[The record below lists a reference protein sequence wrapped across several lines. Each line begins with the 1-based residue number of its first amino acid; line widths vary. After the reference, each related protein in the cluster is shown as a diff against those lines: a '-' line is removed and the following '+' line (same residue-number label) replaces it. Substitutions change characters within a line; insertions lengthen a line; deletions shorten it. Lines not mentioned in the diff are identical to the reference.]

1 MNALIQ
7 FRVDKELKNEAD
19 KLFKELG
26 LDLGTAIKLFFKQ
39 SVNKQ
44 AIPFAITAQKDEIDT
59 KYLKSVIENI
69 DSGKVK
75 MIRKNLSELESL
87 ADA

>member
-26 LDLGTAIKLFFKQ
+26 LDLGTAITLFLKQ

-44 AIPFAITAQKDEIDT
+44 AIPFAITAQKDEIDA

>member
-26 LDLGTAIKLFFKQ
+26 LDLSTALKLFLKQ

-44 AIPFAITAQKDEIDT
+44 AIPFAITAQKKSLDT

-87 ADA
+87 VDA

>member
-26 LDLGTAIKLFFKQ
+26 LDLGTAIKLFLKQ

-44 AIPFAITAQKDEIDT
+44 AIPFAITAQKDEIDA

-69 DSGKVK
+69 DGGKVK
-75 MIRKNLSELESL
+75 MIRKNLGELESL
-87 ADA
+87 AGA

>member
-26 LDLGTAIKLFFKQ
+26 LDLGTAIRLFLKQ

-44 AIPFAITAQKDEIDT
+44 AIPFAITAQKDEIDA

-69 DSGKVK
+69 DSGRVN
-75 MIRKNLSELESL
+75 MVRKNLSELESL

>member
-26 LDLGTAIKLFFKQ
+26 LDLGPAIKLFLKQ

-44 AIPFAITAQKDEIDT
+44 AIPFAITAQKDEIDA

>member
-26 LDLGTAIKLFFKQ
+26 LDLGTAIKLFLKQ
-39 SVNKQ
+39 SVNK
-44 AIPFAITAQKDEIDT
+44 
-59 KYLKSVIENI
+59 L
-69 DSGKVK
+69 
-75 MIRKNLSELESL
+75 
-87 ADA
+87 

>member
-1 MNALIQ
+1 MNVLIQ
-7 FRVDKELKNEAD
+7 FRVDKDLKNEAD

-26 LDLGTAIKLFFKQ
+26 LDLGTAIKLFLKQ

-44 AIPFAITAQKDEIDT
+44 AIPFAITTQKEDLDV

-69 DSGKVK
+69 DGGKVK

>member
-19 KLFKELG
+19 KELG
-26 LDLGTAIKLFFKQ
+26 LDLGTAIKLFLKQ

-44 AIPFAITAQKDEIDT
+44 AIPFAITTQKEDLDE

-69 DSGKVK
+69 DGGKAK

>member
-26 LDLGTAIKLFFKQ
+26 LDLGTAIKLLLKQ

-44 AIPFAITAQKDEIDT
+44 AIPFAITAQKDEIDA

-87 ADA
+87 AGA

>member
-26 LDLGTAIKLFFKQ
+26 LDLSTAIKLFLKQ

-44 AIPFAITAQKDEIDT
+44 AIPFAITAQKDEIDA

>member
-26 LDLGTAIKLFFKQ
+26 LDLGTAIKLFLKQ
-39 SVNKQ
+39 SVYKQ
-44 AIPFAITAQKDEIDT
+44 AIPFAITAQKDEIDA

>member
-7 FRVDKELKNEAD
+7 FRVDKELKNESD

-26 LDLGTAIKLFFKQ
+26 LDLGTEIKLFLKQ

-44 AIPFAITAQKDEIDT
+44 AIPFAITTQKEDLDE

-69 DSGKVK
+69 DGGKAK

>member
-1 MNALIQ
+1 MNVLIQ
-7 FRVDKELKNEAD
+7 FRVDKDLKNEAD

-26 LDLGTAIKLFFKQ
+26 LDLGTALKLFLKQ
-39 SVNKQ
+39 SVNEQ
-44 AIPFAITAQKDEIDT
+44 AIPFAITTQKEDLDV

-69 DSGKVK
+69 DGGKVK

>member
-26 LDLGTAIKLFFKQ
+26 LDLSTAIKLFLKQ

-44 AIPFAITAQKDEIDT
+44 AIPFAITAQKDEIDA

-69 DSGKVK
+69 DSGKVN
-75 MIRKNLSELESL
+75 MVRKNLSELESL

>member
-26 LDLGTAIKLFFKQ
+26 LDLGTAIKLFLKQ

-44 AIPFAITAQKDEIDT
+44 AIPFAITAQKDEIDA

-69 DSGKVK
+69 DGGKVK
-75 MIRKNLSELESL
+75 MIRKNLGELESL

>member
-26 LDLGTAIKLFFKQ
+26 LDLSTALKLFLKQ

-44 AIPFAITAQKDEIDT
+44 AIPFAITAQKESLDT

-87 ADA
+87 ANA

>member
-26 LDLGTAIKLFFKQ
+26 LHLGTAIKLFLKQ

-44 AIPFAITAQKDEIDT
+44 AIPFAITTQKEDLDE

-69 DSGKVK
+69 DGGKAK

>member
-19 KLFKELG
+19 KFFKELG
-26 LDLGTAIKLFFKQ
+26 LDLGTAIKLFLKQ

-44 AIPFAITAQKDEIDT
+44 AIPFAITTQKED
-59 KYLKSVIENI
+59 
-69 DSGKVK
+69 
-75 MIRKNLSELESL
+75 LE
-87 ADA
+87 